1 MLSERL
7 GIHEFRPAVLS
18 AEENYDRIDLFSVC
32 HYGKCEILPK
42 GEEVCHNGNL
52 EILSRWKAVCRY
64 DNLEILPRWEDVCH
78 YSNRVILSQVGKR
91 KNSNFVGSAEILFK
105 NQFGIRACL
114 ENKWKNVSNPNA
126 GIRSFR
132 GMERK

>member
-1 MLSERL
+1 MANVKF
-7 GIHEFRPAVLS
+7 FR
-18 AEENYDRIDLFSVC
+18 
-32 HYGKCEILPK
+32 K
-42 GEEVCHNGNL
+42 GEEVCHNG
-52 EILSRWKAVCRY
+52 
-64 DNLEILPRWEDVCH
+64 NLEILPRWEDVCH
-78 YSNRVILSQVGKR
+78 YSNRVILSQVEKR

-114 ENKWKNVSNPNA
+114 ENKRKNVSNPNA